1 MYHIDDIPSMHDV
14 GIQHGH
20 QCPFYPMALQRP
32 LHDGI
37 LFALRLRTS
46 SPTCQDELI
55 LPIYIGS
62 SNPKEPRCCFSYSG
76 VRTCCGKV
84 PPPEE
89 VFWCTISVRFFC
101 VKCKRCLV

>member
-46 SPTCQDELI
+46 SPTCQDGYCQYTLAQATQKSRAAVFHI
-55 LPIYIGS
+55 L
-62 SNPKEPRCCFSYSG
+62 
-76 VRTCCGKV
+76 V
-84 PPPEE
+84 
-89 VFWCTISVRFFC
+89 
-101 VKCKRCLV
+101 